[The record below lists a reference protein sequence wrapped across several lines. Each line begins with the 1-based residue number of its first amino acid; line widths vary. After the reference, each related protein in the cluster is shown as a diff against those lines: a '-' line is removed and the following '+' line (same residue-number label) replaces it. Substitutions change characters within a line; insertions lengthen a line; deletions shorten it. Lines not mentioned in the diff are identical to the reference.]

1 MNPFVPA
8 LAALAALAL
17 LFTAVWRLS
26 VQRSDAGIVD
36 VFWAPGFILLGLV
49 EATLVDP
56 VSKPGLLLLA
66 LTGLW
71 ATRLAFYLHG
81 RHRRAGQEDAR
92 YAAMR
97 AAGGSAWPRRSL
109 YTVFWVQALALWA
122 IATPLH
128 AALLPGAGPAL
139 SVPLA
144 LAGGV
149 IFFVGFVLEAMAD
162 AQLARFKSNP
172 DHQGQLL
179 TGGLYAVCRHPN
191 YLGEILV
198 WWGLGL
204 VAFGL
209 NDRWW
214 ALIGPALLT
223 YFILKVSGI
232 PPLEAHLSQRPGFV
246 AWATRTPPLWPR
258 WGRSASHLSNE
269 KGS

>member
-1 MNPFVPA
+1 MSPFEPA

-26 VQRSDAGIVD
+26 VHRSDAGIID
-36 VFWAPGFILLGLV
+36 VFWAPGFVLVGLV
-49 EATLVDP
+49 EATLVTP
-56 VSKPGLLLLA
+56 LSATGLLLLA
-66 LTGLW
+66 LTGIW
-71 ATRLAFYLHG
+71 ATRLALYLLG
-81 RHRRAGQEDAR
+81 RHRRAAEEDAR

-97 AAGGSAWPRRSL
+97 EAGGPEWPRRSL
-109 YTVFWVQALALWA
+109 YTVFLVQALALWA

-128 AALLPGAGPAL
+128 AALLPGAGPVL
-139 SVPLA
+139 SIPLA
-144 LAGGV
+144 IAGGL
-149 IFFVGFVLEAMAD
+149 IFLVGFGIETIAD

-172 DHQGQLL
+172 DHHGRLL
-179 TGGLYAVCRHPN
+179 TGGLYAFCRHPN

-204 VAFGL
+204 VAYGL
-209 NDRWW
+209 SDRWW

-232 PPLEAHLSQRPGFV
+232 PPLEVHLSRRPGF
-246 AWATRTPPLWPR
+246 ADWAARTPALWPR
-258 WGRSASHLSNE
+258 WGRSGSEVSNE